1 MLKKQYR
8 LHSSARFAEVRERGK
23 TVAHPL
29 AVMIFLPNDLP
40 HSRFG
45 FSVSRR
51 IGKAAKRNRAK
62 RLLREA
68 VRLQLLNMAPGYD
81 VVFIARRPI
90 GEATFAQV
98 FQAVQ
103 SLVQRAGLWV
113 LPAPAVGDDN
123 EIGAV
128 CETDRVVDHS
138 ILSSDYIKDASS

>member
-1 MLKKQYR
+1 MLKQPYR
-8 LHSSARFAEVRERGK
+8 LHSGARFAEVREKGK
-23 TVAHPL
+23 TVVHPL

-68 VRLQLLNMAPGYD
+68 VRLQLLDIAPGYD
-81 VVFIARRPI
+81 VVFIARTPI
-90 GEATFAQV
+90 REATFTQV

-113 LPAPAVGDDN
+113 LPAPAIRDDN
-123 EIGAV
+123 ETGAF
-128 CETDRVVDHS
+128 CETNCVVDHS
-138 ILSSDYIKDASS
+138 ILSNDYIQDASS